1 MTIPWTPFFTVVN
14 ILQDHYGFFLK
25 PDKLCT
31 TKTLESIT
39 GGKLNN
45 DAFVVTMNSVSTLK
59 CFGGNCDAT
68 PSGAPFMNCEIEF
81 LRRRGWNRQKHIY
94 SSDNLQIANCTRMVG
109 SNSSNCSNLHQG
121 NIGWDIEPHMEM
133 NTSLYCP
140 DWMWLLL
147 TAISKPANDNI
158 LQIVWKL
165 MSAGCF
171 LKFFFSV
178 FFWVRHKLNFVDFT
192 FLSSLFNSNICHLRY
207 NKIPSN

>member
-1 MTIPWTPFFTVVN
+1 MSNLNLTFLKPSISGSFFLHWENAGSLGFGEICVSHWYELWYPYMTIPWTPFFTVVN

-94 SSDNLQIANCTRMVG
+94 SSDNWQIANCARMVG

-121 NIGWDIEPHMEM
+121 NIGWDIEPQMEM
-133 NTSLYCP
+133 NTS
-140 DWMWLLL
+140 
-147 TAISKPANDNI
+147 
-158 LQIVWKL
+158 
-165 MSAGCF
+165 
-171 LKFFFSV
+171 
-178 FFWVRHKLNFVDFT
+178 
-192 FLSSLFNSNICHLRY
+192 
-207 NKIPSN
+207 